1 VSLILVGIYVAFF
14 TFGRGVELFPDIEP
28 EFANLDIH
36 ARGDL
41 STDEKDVLVRQVE
54 AYVLGHDE
62 IESVYAK
69 TGAMGRGAA
78 EDLIGS
84 ITLNFVEWDER
95 RKADVI

>member
-1 VSLILVGIYVAFF
+1 M
-14 TFGRGVELFPDIEP
+14 FPDIEP

-54 AYVLGHDE
+54 AYVLDLE
-62 IESVYAK
+62 EVESVYTK
-69 TGAMGRGAA
+69 TGASGRGAA

-84 ITLNFVEWDER
+84 VTLNFIEWDER
-95 RKADVI
+95 RKADVYIE